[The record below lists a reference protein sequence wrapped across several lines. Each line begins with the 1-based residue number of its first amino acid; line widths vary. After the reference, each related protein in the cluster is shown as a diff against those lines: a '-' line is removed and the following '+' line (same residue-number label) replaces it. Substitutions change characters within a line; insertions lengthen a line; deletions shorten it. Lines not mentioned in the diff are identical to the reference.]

1 LSEKT
6 SKLYELEKQLDDKVS
21 DCNEPAVQDFNMKI
35 SMDGTWYYQGTPIN
49 RVALVKLFASVLS
62 KDRNGIYWLV
72 TPVERGTIEVED
84 APFLAVEVNLEK
96 DCRESIDTF
105 VFRTNLDEIVVCG
118 PDNPLRIQLDP
129 STGEP
134 RPYILVR
141 DGLEARLTRS
151 VYYQL
156 VDMAIENET
165 EGQKVLGIWSK
176 ETFFPLGTIDG

>member
-1 LSEKT
+1 MSEKT
-6 SKLYELEKQLDDKVS
+6 SKLCQLEKQLDEKVS
-21 DCNEPAVQDFNMKI
+21 DCKELAVQDFNIKI
-35 SMDGTWYYQGTPIN
+35 AMDGTWYYKGTPIN
-49 RVALVKLFASVLS
+49 RMALVKLFAGVLT

-84 APFLAVEVNLEK
+84 APFLAVEVNFEK
-96 DCRESIDTF
+96 DHTDNLDNF
-105 VFRTNLDEIVVCG
+105 VFRTNLDETVVCG
-118 PDNPLRIQLDP
+118 PKNPLRIQFDP

-156 VDMAIENET
+156 VEMAIENET

-176 ETFFPLGTIDG
+176 ETFFPLGTIGD

>member
-1 LSEKT
+1 MSEKT
-6 SKLYELEKQLDDKVS
+6 SKLYKLEKQLDEKVS
-21 DCNEPAVQDFNMKI
+21 DRKALPVQDFNMKI
-35 SMDGTWYYQGTPIN
+35 AIDGKWYYQGTPIN
-49 RVALVKLFASVLS
+49 RMALVKLFAGVLT

-84 APFLAVEVNLEK
+84 APFLAVDVSLEK
-96 DCRESIDTF
+96 DCRESLSNF

-118 PDNPLRIQLDP
+118 PDNPLRVQFDS

-141 DGLEARLTRS
+141 DGLEARLTRA

-176 ETFFPLGTIDG
+176 ETFFPLGTIDD

>member
-1 LSEKT
+1 
-6 SKLYELEKQLDDKVS
+6 
-21 DCNEPAVQDFNMKI
+21 MKI

-96 DCRESIDTF
+96 DYGESIDTF

-176 ETFFPLGTIDG
+176 ETFFPLGTIDD

>member
-1 LSEKT
+1 MSEKT
-6 SKLYELEKQLDDKVS
+6 SKLYQLEKQLDDKVS

-35 SMDGTWYYQGTPIN
+35 STDGMWYYQGTPIN
-49 RVALVKLFASVLS
+49 RIALVKLFASVLS

-84 APFLAVEVNLEK
+84 APFLAVEVNLET
-96 DCRESIDTF
+96 DCSKSVDTF

-151 VYYQL
+151 VYYL
-156 VDMAIENET
+156 SLIH
-165 EGQKVLGIWSK
+165 I
-176 ETFFPLGTIDG
+176 